1 MVGCLL
7 SKFVNKN
14 VLFLE
19 MRTQI
24 EDGSKL
30 SIYKNKNNSITEA
43 KEEDEILY
51 YIHKK
56 FQKTISVSDLKP
68 NVTKHPSIIR
78 SVKISNGPKNNS
90 NTFGSGATNVS
101 STPVSVI
108 QQRKSVIV
116 KRTENFTP
124 VEKGPI
130 VEIEF
135 NENLDNDFDNE
146 PKTLSLNMLELE
158 NLFTFE
164 EENYFQHTQSK
175 FVNCLKEIPF
185 GEGMMQEY
193 ISFSYHQ
200 HPLSMGFMKMISSVL
215 KTRML
220 NFITSVEDMSSL
232 PVETQFRLLKK
243 GLMHC
248 IVMTKVWG
256 FNVPDVYEEIGLVL
270 SYQDLDQ
277 FQVQY

>member
-1 MVGCLL
+1 M
-7 SKFVNKN
+7 
-14 VLFLE
+14 
-19 MRTQI
+19 MTQI
-24 EDGSKL
+24 EDGSEL
-30 SIYKNKNNSITEA
+30 SIYNNNSITEA

-135 NENLDNDFDNE
+135 NENLDNE

-185 GEGMMQEY
+185 GEVMMQEY
-193 ISFSYHQ
+193 ISFSHHQ
-200 HPLSMGFMKMISSVL
+200 RSLSMGFMKMISSVL

-232 PVETQFRLLKK
+232 PVETQFRLLKE